1 MSLPPAGSPSRAALV
16 RAFFDHVPHNRA
28 LGMEVLEI
36 EADRVIM
43 RLPYNPDL
51 VGNPDTGVLHGGPV
65 FALMDVC
72 CGAAAFATVPTTAP
86 IATLDLRID
95 YLKPARAGQAV
106 IAEAVCYKLTQSV
119 AFTRCRAWNEDH
131 PGDDIAH
138 GAGSF
143 MRSAAE
149 KIDRRADS

>member
-1 MSLPPAGSPSRAALV
+1 MRAL
-16 RAFFDHVPHNRA
+16 FGDVPHNRA
-28 LGMEVLEI
+28 LGIEVLQI
-36 EADRVIM
+36 GADRAVM

-51 VGNPDTGVLHGGPV
+51 VGNPDSGVLHGGPV

-106 IAEAVCYKLTQSV
+106 IAEAVCYKVTRSV
-119 AFTRCRAWNEDH
+119 AFTRCRAWNEDQ

-143 MRSAAE
+143 MRSAAGE
-149 KIDRRADS
+149 ADGQSGT